1 MFIHRLFWSNAG
13 EGNNNLYLEYSL
25 SLAYGLIKGYP
36 KEIATVSLA
45 LSQRVSVRNTR
56 SANTRSAMP
65 IDTTR
70 IIPTRRSHRKITE
83 EELRDIEMKRIKGK
97 SFDCVLLLERFE
109 LE

>member
-1 MFIHRLFWSNAG
+1 MFIHRLFWSNAE
-13 EGNNNLYLEYSL
+13 EGNNNLYLGYSL

-45 LSQRVSVRNTR
+45 LSQSVSVRNTR
-56 SANTRSAMP
+56 SSMP

-97 SFDCVLLLERFE
+97 SFDCILLLERFE

>member
-1 MFIHRLFWSNAG
+1 M
-13 EGNNNLYLEYSL
+13 YLEYSL

-45 LSQRVSVRNTR
+45 LSQSVSVR
-56 SANTRSAMP
+56 NTRSAMP

>member
-1 MFIHRLFWSNAG
+1 
-13 EGNNNLYLEYSL
+13 
-25 SLAYGLIKGYP
+25 
-36 KEIATVSLA
+36 
-45 LSQRVSVRNTR
+45 
-56 SANTRSAMP
+56 MP

-97 SFDCVLLLERFE
+97 SLDCVLLLECFE